1 MSKQL
6 HYCNKTV
13 TSEQFQSGGTEG
25 LQVTRADCS
34 HRQNFERERVY
45 VRIITDCRLVRIC
58 LLRSNLIKHL
68 TGILVLFFFF
78 RWKFA
83 TLYSRKDPNSFRI
96 FCNIVSWRSRFSFND
111 DDFHSIFTC
120 GIDVGHP
127 DEARSPSLTS
137 IRSEL
142 RMNGMK
148 FYI

>member
-58 LLRSNLIKHL
+58 LLRSNLIEHL

-78 RWKFA
+78 DENSRRFIREKIRIRSGFFA
-83 TLYSRKDPNSFRI
+83 TLCLDEADS
-96 FCNIVSWRSRFSFND
+96 VSTTT
-111 DDFHSIFTC
+111 IFTRFLLA
-120 GIDVGHP
+120 
-127 DEARSPSLTS
+127 ELTS
-137 IRSEL
+137 VIQTRRVRPL
-142 RMNGMK
+142 
-148 FYI
+148 